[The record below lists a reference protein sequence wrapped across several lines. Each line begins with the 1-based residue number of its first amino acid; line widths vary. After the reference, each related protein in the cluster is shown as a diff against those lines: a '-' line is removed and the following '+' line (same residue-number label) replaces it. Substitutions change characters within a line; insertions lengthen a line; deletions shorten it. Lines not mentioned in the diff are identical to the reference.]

1 MFYIGRGIDSVLCS
15 EASLK
20 LKEISYVHS
29 EAYPSGELKHGTIS
43 LITEGVGVFAILT
56 DERLYL
62 KSIGNIEE
70 AAARGGS
77 VIALC
82 KEGFCKDKNYDLIP
96 CRISN
101 DLFAPFAVAPRFQ
114 YFAYCMTIIK
124 NLDPD
129 KPRNLAKSVT
139 VE

>member
-1 MFYIGRGIDSVLCS
+1 M
-15 EASLK
+15 
-20 LKEISYVHS
+20 
-29 EAYPSGELKHGTIS
+29 
-43 LITEGVGVFAILT
+43 FAILT